1 MTQTSKSADDEKF
14 ADLTGRQAL
23 TEKVPRVKP
32 KYKLAVLI
40 TVAVLT
46 MAALIY
52 VNLQN
57 VRDTVPRV
65 VSSASPSRTPVAGPW
80 PNELDRTDRVDS

>member
-1 MTQTSKSADDEKF
+1 M
-14 ADLTGRQAL
+14 
-23 TEKVPRVKP
+23 KP
-32 KYKLAVLI
+32 KYKVIALI

-57 VRDTVPRV
+57 VRDTRPPGW
-65 VSSASPSRTPVAGPW
+65 SSGNAA
-80 PNELDRTDRVDS
+80 

>member
-1 MTQTSKSADDEKF
+1 M
-14 ADLTGRQAL
+14 
-23 TEKVPRVKP
+23 KP
-32 KYKLAVLI
+32 KYKVVVLI
-40 TVAVLT
+40 TVAVLA

-65 VSSASPSRTPVAGPW
+65 VSSASTSRTPVAGPW
-80 PNELDRTDRVDS
+80 PNELDRIDRVES

>member
-1 MTQTSKSADDEKF
+1 MRFVLVPVRRTERIPLTHAGIEKG
-14 ADLTGRQAL
+14 LHVNQ
-23 TEKVPRVKP
+23 
-32 KYKLAVLI
+32 KYKVIILV

-57 VRDTVPRV
+57 VRDT
-65 VSSASPSRTPVAGPW
+65 AEAGRTTQAGF
-80 PNELDRTDRVDS
+80 

>member
-1 MTQTSKSADDEKF
+1 MN
-14 ADLTGRQAL
+14 
-23 TEKVPRVKP
+23 P
-32 KYKLAVLI
+32 KRKTIILV

-57 VRDTVPRV
+57 IRDTRP
-65 VSSASPSRTPVAGPW
+65 SAHTPSAKMEHG
-80 PNELDRTDRVDS
+80 S